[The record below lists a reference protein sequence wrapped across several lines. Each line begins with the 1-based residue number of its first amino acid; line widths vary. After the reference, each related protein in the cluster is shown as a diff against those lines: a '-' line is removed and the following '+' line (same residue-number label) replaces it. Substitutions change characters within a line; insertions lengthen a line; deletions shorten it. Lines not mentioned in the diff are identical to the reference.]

1 MNKVFFLNSDLANY
15 GEEEFNYL
23 QKFLLE
29 EGVLHT
35 QGANWNDFIDLEV
48 SQHGAGAMSVDV
60 AVGNCVIETVRNSV
74 TFKVFVFNTAIE
86 NLIVTANTSG
96 TDRIDAVVMKL
107 SRTTEPNA
115 LMNNVAILALVAGDG
130 ITALSDGD
138 IQTALGAD
146 YDFIRLADITV
157 SNNETAILDVDIADT
172 RARVLTTDAIQYAPT
187 VLKFRVVTADP
198 TTPVEGEMW
207 YNSTDNVMRYYDGSG
222 VINMEASTFTG
233 GNGISLANGI
243 FAVSLATDSGL
254 EFSSAKLK
262 VKGVQ
267 KILVSGEVIAGGTL
281 PVPVYQDTTDGE
293 LYACDANVL
302 TKLNFLGFA
311 ISNSTDG
318 NPITL
323 QTEGIVGGF
332 TGLSEGVE
340 YYVQDAV
347 GTIGTAKG
355 TYTIKVGIAISET
368 EILIIKKERKLI
380 EIGVATGTALDYV
393 NDTST
398 VITHSLGV
406 IPKIIKIIATRTG
419 LSNNNKASISI
430 GIAKVANDGT
440 VNLQSVS
447 MINAEESDVLN
458 TSAQSTG
465 IAAIGGATAAKQ
477 YGSLGTV
484 TSTQM
489 TITFGG
495 TGYGTISPSGTIKY
509 QWEVYAE

>member
-1 MNKVFFLNSDLANY
+1 MASVLGKTVADYSSQLTAKIAVGATTATLLSTIDDDGVQIATGRYFITIDGGNSNKEHFSCTLTGNNLTALKSISRQGVETSGAVREHRVGATVSMTDFAHLRYITDIVDGTTKLDGSVPLEYDATPTLTKDNQVVTKKYMDDL
-15 GEEEFNYL
+15 
-23 QKFLLE
+23 
-29 EGVLHT
+29 V
-35 QGANWNDFIDLEV
+35 I
-48 SQHGAGAMSVDV
+48 AGADKATEAVYGLAKLSVAAVDPTEPI
-60 AVGNCVIETVRNSV
+60 AVGDNDPRMP
-74 TFKVFVFNTAIE
+74 TADE
-86 NLIVTANTSG
+86 KAALAG
-96 TDRIDAVVMKL
+96 TGTPA
-107 SRTTEPNA
+107 
-115 LMNNVAILALVAGDG
+115 AG
-130 ITALSDGD
+130 
-138 IQTALGAD
+138 
-146 YDFIRLADITV
+146 
-157 SNNETAILDVDIADT
+157 N
-172 RARVLTTDAIQYAPT
+172 
-187 VLKFRVVTADP
+187 KFVTAD
-198 TTPVEGEMW
+198 TISKMGDVKTIINAGE
-207 YNSTDNVMRYYDGSG
+207 T
-222 VINMEASTFTG
+222 ITG
-233 GNGISLANGI
+233 A
-243 FAVSLATDSGL
+243 
-254 EFSSAKLK
+254 
-262 VKGVQ
+262 
-267 KILVSGEVIAGGTL
+267 TL
-281 PVPVYQDTTDGE
+281 PVPLFQNTTDGE
-293 LYACDANVL
+293 LYACDANDAA
-302 TKLNFLGFA
+302 KLNFLGFG
-311 ISNSTDG
+311 ISDSTDG

-419 LSNNNKASISI
+419 MSGGNDKASISI

-447 MINAEESDVLN
+447 MINAEESAAIN